1 MRACLAAAIAILVL
15 AGCGGGKDPADK
27 AFADHLN
34 SICLAGETKLAKLV
48 EPTAAAEIAP
58 YANGAIRVIRSE
70 AAQMAK
76 LDAPSDQKANLEA
89 ALSILDQQVAA
100 AQDMA
105 RAGVIG
111 DTARINEINK
121 TIDRLHSQGQAIA
134 RKLGANECTRG
145 D

>member
-76 LDAPSDQKANLEA
+76 LDAPSDQKANLQA
-89 ALSILDQQVAA
+89 ALSILEQQVAA

-105 RAGVIG
+105 RAGVVG
-111 DTARINEINK
+111 DTAQINEINK
-121 TIDRLHSQGQAIA
+121 TIDRLHGQGQAIA
-134 RKLGANECTRG
+134 RKLGAKECTRG

>member
-1 MRACLAAAIAILVL
+1 MRACVAAGLAILVL

-34 SICLAGETKLAKLV
+34 EICIAGETRLAKLV
-48 EPTAAAEIAP
+48 EPTSAADIAP
-58 YANGAIRVIRSE
+58 YANAAIRVIRSE
-70 AAQMAK
+70 ASRMAK
-76 LDAPSDQKANLEA
+76 LDAPSDQKANLRT
-89 ALSILDQQVAA
+89 ALTILDQQVAA

-111 DTARINEINK
+111 DTAQINEINK

-134 RKLGANECTRG
+134 RKLGAKDCAR